1 MNTRRVILIFA
12 AFALVVSATALWE
25 AQGDEHDGD
34 TATNV
39 VAANGARAGS
49 DAAAQ
54 KKRGGASPPPQ
65 KPPSGAVGSLFGGGG
80 DAGRLAR
87 RTERAAA
94 RLEGAPVG
102 RVKARNTP
110 RPAVPD

>member
-49 DAAAQ
+49 DAAAL
-54 KKRGGASPPPQ
+54 KKKGGGFLHALKAPFR
-65 KPPSGAVGSLFGGGG
+65 AVGRLFGRGVADGK
-80 DAGRLAR
+80 LAR
-87 RTERAAA
+87 MTAPDSA
-94 RLEGAPVG
+94 RLVSH
-102 RVKARNTP
+102 P
-110 RPAVPD
+110 R